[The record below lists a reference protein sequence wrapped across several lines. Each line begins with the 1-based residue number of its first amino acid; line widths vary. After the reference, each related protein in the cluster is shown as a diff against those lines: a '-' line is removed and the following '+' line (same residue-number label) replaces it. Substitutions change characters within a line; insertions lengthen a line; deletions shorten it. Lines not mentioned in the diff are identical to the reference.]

1 MDLLLDAHTL
11 LWWYADDP
19 QLSPEARR
27 LIRSGANRVFV
38 STASFWEIATKYR
51 LGKLPS
57 AEVLL
62 QDAAEYLE
70 REDFEL
76 LELSLTVAI
85 RAGVLPGPH
94 RDPFDRMLVA
104 QALESDL
111 LIVSRD
117 AALDGFGARRVW

>member
-27 LIRSGANRVFV
+27 LIRSGSNRVIV
-38 STASFWEIATKYR
+38 SAATFWEIATKYR

-62 QDAAEYLE
+62 QDAADYLE

-117 AALDGFGARRVW
+117 AALDGFGARRTW

>member
-1 MDLLLDAHTL
+1 
-11 LWWYADDP
+11 
-19 QLSPEARR
+19 
-27 LIRSGANRVFV
+27 V